1 MSLSGIKKLIV
12 KRIAPIISITISA
25 TVTNTG
31 KVAGKEPVLLFISDL
46 VASITPDNKRLRA
59 FDKVELAPGETKT
72 VTFKVAPSDLS
83 YVNEDMQW
91 ILEPGQFRATC
102 GNESVTFELK

>member
-1 MSLSGIKKLIV
+1 M
-12 KRIAPIISITISA
+12 
-25 TVTNTG
+25 
-31 KVAGKEPVLLFISDL
+31 LLFVNDL
-46 VASITPDNKRLRA
+46 VATLTPDVKRLRA
-59 FDKVELAPGETKT
+59 FDKVDLAPGETKT

-83 YVNEDMQW
+83 FVNEDMQW